1 MRNGYRISDYE
12 NANASDGAAET
23 PVHGNAWVGNHRA
36 VRRLLRK
43 GWSVNV
49 LDSTGES
56 PLHGACASGR
66 ATVVSVLLANGADPN
81 IQAMD
86 TGNTPLHWACGWDGA
101 LGIVRSLLKA
111 GASQDLTNASGEK
124 PIDIARRF
132 GRGKIVDLL
141 DRPVKDWEA
150 KDWDTQ
156 KS

>member
-1 MRNGYRISDYE
+1 M
-12 NANASDGAAET
+12 
-23 PVHGNAWVGNHRA
+23 
-36 VRRLLRK
+36 
-43 GWSVNV
+43 
-49 LDSTGES
+49 
-56 PLHGACASGR
+56 
-66 ATVVSVLLANGADPN
+66 VSVLLANGADPN

-86 TGNTPLHWACGWDGA
+86 TGNTPLHWACGWDGT